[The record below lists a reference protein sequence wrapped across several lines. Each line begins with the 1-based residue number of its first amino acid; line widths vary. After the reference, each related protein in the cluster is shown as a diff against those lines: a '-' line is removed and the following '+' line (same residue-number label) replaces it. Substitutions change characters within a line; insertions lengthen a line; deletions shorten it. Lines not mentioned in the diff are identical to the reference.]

1 MVDAYYFCSGIHR
14 MPEPNMKTIYQLI
27 LTGMAAGGILA
38 LTGCA
43 SDEPTRT
50 TTTTT
55 EETTVQ
61 PAATTTMVT
70 H

>member
-1 MVDAYYFCSGIHR
+1 
-14 MPEPNMKTIYQLI
+14 MKMLHQLI
-27 LTGMAAGGILA
+27 LAGVIAGSLLA

-43 SDEPTRT
+43 DEPTRT

-61 PAATTTMVT
+61 PAATTTVV

>member
-1 MVDAYYFCSGIHR
+1 MK
-14 MPEPNMKTIYQLI
+14 KTIHQLI
-27 LTGMAAGGILA
+27 LAGVAAGSLLA
-38 LTGCA
+38 LTRCA
-43 SDEPTRT
+43 DDTATRT

-61 PAATTTMVT
+61 PATTTMVT